1 MLQMRKISH
10 LESWLTTAGEQ
21 RTAGDT
27 PPEGYTEEDTV
38 VGIK

>member
-21 RTAGDT
+21 RTEDTQPEGFTEGDT
-27 PPEGYTEEDTV
+27 AE
-38 VGIK
+38 GIK